1 MTLNLDVWLNVISSI
16 SSPVA
21 SKKSQWDHVLGSN
34 PLKNMNLKRNR
45 DFQTEWG
52 EATEVRGN
60 QSDVAVSQEWSKVL
74 RVDVRWEY

>member
-1 MTLNLDVWLNVISSI
+1 MWLNVISSI
-16 SSPVA
+16 WSPVA
-21 SKKSQWDHVLGSN
+21 SKKSQWDHVLGSK
-34 PLKNMNLKRNR
+34 PLKNMDLKRNR

-60 QSDVAVSQEWSKVL
+60 QSDVSISQERSKVL